1 MEHGTRDRQHAQQPE
16 RVSLGELIH
25 QHVRAAVE
33 QAVQEELAAVLDAGR
48 YERRATRGGYRNG
61 HKHRTLTGPTGP
73 LGLTLPR
80 ALVFTPRGRQEWVST
95 VVPRYQRRLRE
106 VNTAVAMTY
115 LAGANTRRLKGALR
129 PLLKAAPLSRSAVS
143 RIVGTLK
150 GALETWA
157 ARSLAELDVVYVYLD
172 AIALRI
178 RCAGRV
184 GSTPVLAAVGVLAD
198 GTKQLLALELCGGE
212 SADAWQSFVDGL
224 VARGLRAPLLCIIDG
239 NPGLRRAVS
248 RGWPRAAVQRCC
260 VHKLRNLQA
269 KAPAH
274 ARGEVTA
281 DFHRIVYAESG
292 AAARAAYTRFER
304 TWATR
309 CPGVVRSLQEGGD
322 ELLTVFDFPRE
333 QWKTLRTTNVIER
346 LNEEFRRR
354 VKTQG
359 SLPGEDAALL
369 LLYSLLAT
377 GQITLRK
384 LDGHEKMA
392 AVIRARVTSAA

>member
-1 MEHGTRDRQHAQQPE
+1 MEHGIKDRSRAQQADTI
-16 RVSLGELIH
+16 SLGELIH
-25 QHVRAAVE
+25 AEVRTTVEHAVR
-33 QAVQEELAAVLDAGR
+33 EELAAVLGALR
-48 YERRATRGGYRNG
+48 YERRAARHGYRNG
-61 HKHRTLTGPTGP
+61 HKTRTLTGPTGP
-73 LGLTLPR
+73 LALTLPR
-80 ALVFTPRGRQEWVST
+80 ATLFHPAGLKEWAST
-95 VVPRYQRRLRE
+95 VLPRYQRRLRE

-115 LAGANTRRLKGALR
+115 LAGASTRRLKGALQ

-150 GALETWA
+150 GALDTWA
-157 ARSLAELDVVYVYLD
+157 ARSLTELDVVYVYLD
-172 AIALRI
+172 AIALKI
-178 RCAGRV
+178 RCAGKV

-198 GTKQLLALELCGGE
+198 GTKQLLALEVCGGE

-239 NPGLRRAVS
+239 NAGLRRAVA
-248 RGWPRAAVQRCC
+248 RGWPTAAVQRCC

-274 ARGEVTA
+274 ARADVTA

-292 AAARAAYTRFER
+292 AGARAAYARFER
-304 TWATR
+304 TWAKQ
-309 CPGVVRSLQEGGD
+309 CPGVVRSLQEAGD

-346 LNEEFRRR
+346 LNGEFRRR

-369 LLYSLLAT
+369 LLYSLVAT

-384 LDGHEKMA
+384 LDGYEKIA
-392 AVIRARVTSAA
+392 AVIRARVTPAA

>member
-1 MEHGTRDRQHAQQPE
+1 MEHGTRDRQRAQQPE
-16 RVSLGELIH
+16 RVSLSELIH
-25 QHVRAAVE
+25 QHVRVAVE
-33 QAVQEELAAVLDAGR
+33 QAVQEELAAMLDAGR
-48 YERRATRGGYRNG
+48 YERRVTRRGYRNG
-61 HKHRTLTGPTGP
+61 HKRRTLTGPTGP
-73 LGLTLPR
+73 LSLTLPR
-80 ALVFTPRGRQEWVST
+80 ALVFTPRGPQEWVST

-150 GALETWA
+150 GALDTWA

-172 AIALRI
+172 AIVLRI

-239 NPGLRRAVS
+239 NPGLRRAVT

-274 ARGEVTA
+274 ARVEVTA

-304 TWATR
+304 TWAKR

-369 LLYSLLAT
+369 LLYSLVAT